1 MSLFAELKRR
11 NIFRVA
17 LFYVAAGWLLLELGA
32 MLVDY
37 AGIPGWV
44 YRFAFAVLVIGFPLA
59 LVLSWIYEI
68 TPEGLR
74 REFDVVPERSITR
87 QTGQRLARLTVFA
100 IAGVVAL
107 NLLRF
112 ALD

>member
-1 MSLFAELKRR
+1 MSLFAELSRR
-11 NIFRVA
+11 NIFHVV
-17 LFYVAAGWLLLELGA
+17 LLYVAAGWLVLELGA
-32 MLVDY
+32 MAVDY
-37 AGIPGWV
+37 AGVPGWV
-44 YRFAFAVLVIGFPLA
+44 YRFIFGVLIIGFPLA

-74 REFDVVPERSITR
+74 REFEVDRERSITR
-87 QTGQRLARLTVFA
+87 QTGRKLLNLAALSVLL
-100 IAGVVAL
+100 VLLL

>member
-1 MSLFAELKRR
+1 MSLFAELRRR

-17 LFYVAAGWLLLELGA
+17 LLYVTAGWLLLEIAAL
-32 MLVDY
+32 LVDY
-37 AGIPGWV
+37 AGMPGWV
-44 YRFAFAVLVIGFPLA
+44 YRFAFAILIIAFPLA

-68 TPEGLR
+68 TPQGLR
-74 REFDVVPERSITR
+74 REVEVEPARSITTK
-87 QTGQRLARLTVFA
+87 TGKRLLYLALSSVLL
-100 IAGVVAL
+100 VLLL